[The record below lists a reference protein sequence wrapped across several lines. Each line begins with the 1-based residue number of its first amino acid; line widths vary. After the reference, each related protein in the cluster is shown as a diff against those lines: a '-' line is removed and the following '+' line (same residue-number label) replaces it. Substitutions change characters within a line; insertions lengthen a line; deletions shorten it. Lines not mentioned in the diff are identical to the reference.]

1 MECCEGAPISIFGK
15 PPVVG
20 HGIALLAGGNGW
32 KSIVCKL
39 LVVSVYLVMVMACV
53 IFFSAVWE
61 KNRNFAP
68 ELSVNKNKNQ

>member
-1 MECCEGAPISIFGK
+1 MLRGRPDSIFGK

-20 HGIALLAGGNGW
+20 HGIALPAGECGW
-32 KSIVCKL
+32 NLIVRKFLIISVCW
-39 LVVSVYLVMVMACV
+39 VVVVAYA